1 MAGLIFTLSNLTS
14 FLPDN
19 LSELKQ
25 ELYSGLWWYISQK
38 IGCYFALWKSIDA
51 TKTIQVMS
59 DGPMVFLILLCER
72 RVDEELSW
80 LIGLS
85 TCGMQFYTADSSMMK
100 KQVAARDLKGT

>member
-1 MAGLIFTLSNLTS
+1 MVHVSKNWLLLCIMEKHWRKE
-14 FLPDN
+14 DN
-19 LSELKQ
+19 K
-25 ELYSGLWWYISQK
+25 
-38 IGCYFALWKSIDA
+38 
-51 TKTIQVMS
+51 VMS

-72 RVDEELSW
+72 RVEEELNW

>member
-1 MAGLIFTLSNLTS
+1 
-14 FLPDN
+14 
-19 LSELKQ
+19 
-25 ELYSGLWWYISQK
+25 
-38 IGCYFALWKSIDA
+38 
-51 TKTIQVMS
+51 MS

-72 RVDEELSW
+72 RVEEELSW